1 MTVSQEHCPRE
12 SPSFEWAVK
21 LRQPVSIVVIAVCAA
36 LLFTTPL
43 SWQSDGLIGLVL
55 DSLGFVLVVVA
66 AFGRIWSSLYIS
78 GYKEDR
84 VVTEGP
90 YAIVRNPL
98 YVFSF
103 LGALGLGLATKHVA
117 VLAVI
122 TGAFILYYPLVVL
135 TEERNLQRKFGHKY
149 WDYANRTPRF
159 FPFRFQLVEPD
170 TYPVRPRH
178 VRRSLQQI
186 ILFFWF
192 FLILHLVAAL
202 QQGGT
207 LTNLYALL
215 NNFNN

>member
-1 MTVSQEHCPRE
+1 MIVSQEQYHAE

-21 LRQPVSIVVIAVCAA
+21 LRQPVSIMVIAACAA
-36 LLFTTPL
+36 LLVMTPL
-43 SWQSDGLIGLVL
+43 SWQGNGLFAQLL

-84 VVTEGP
+84 IVSEGP

-103 LGALGLGLATKHVA
+103 LGALGLALATKHVA
-117 VLAVI
+117 ILAVVAA
-122 TGAFILYYPLVVL
+122 TFVLYYPLVVL
-135 TEERNLQRKFGHKY
+135 TEERNLQRKFGQAF
-149 WDYANRTPRF
+149 WDYATKTPRF
-159 FPFRFQLVEPD
+159 FPRRFQLAEPD

-192 FLILHLVAAL
+192 FLLLHLIAGIQQNGL
-202 QQGGT
+202 QAS
-207 LTNLYALL
+207 LHI
-215 NNFNN
+215 F

>member
-1 MTVSQEHCPRE
+1 MIVSQEQYRAE

-21 LRQPVSIVVIAVCAA
+21 MRQPVSIIVIAACAA
-36 LLFTTPL
+36 LLVLTPL
-43 SWQSDGLIGLVL
+43 SWQGNSLYAQIL

-84 VVTEGP
+84 IVTQGP

-117 VLAVI
+117 ILIVI
-122 TGAFILYYPLVVL
+122 AAAFALYYPLVVL
-135 TEERNLQRKFGHKY
+135 TEERNLQRKFGQEF
-149 WDYANRTPRF
+149 WDYANKTPRF
-159 FPFRFQLVEPD
+159 FPRRFQLIEPD
-170 TYPVRPRH
+170 AYPVRPRH

-192 FLILHLVAAL
+192 FLLLHLVASL
-202 QQGGT
+202 QQSG
-207 LTNLYALL
+207 LPINPPL
-215 NNFNN
+215 F

>member
-21 LRQPVSIVVIAVCAA
+21 LRQPVSIAVIAVCAA

-135 TEERNLQRKFGHKY
+135 TEERDLQRKFGKDY
-149 WDYANRTPRF
+149 WDYASRTPRF

-202 QQGGT
+202 QQGGI
-207 LTNLYALL
+207 LENLYASL

>member
-135 TEERNLQRKFGHKY
+135 TEERDLQRKFGKDY
-149 WDYANRTPRF
+149 WDYASRTPRF

>member
-1 MTVSQEHCPRE
+1 MIVSQQHCHAE

-21 LRQPVSIVVIAVCAA
+21 LRQPVSIVVIAACAA
-36 LLFTTPL
+36 LLVMTPL
-43 SWQSDGLIGLVL
+43 SWQGASLIGLAL

-84 VVTEGP
+84 IVVEGP

-98 YVFSF
+98 YVFSL
-103 LGALGLGLATKHVA
+103 LGALGLGLATRHVA

-122 TGAFILYYPLVVL
+122 AGAFVLYYPLVVL
-135 TEERNLQRKFGHKY
+135 TEERNLQRKFGQAF
-149 WDYANRTPRF
+149 WDYASKTPRF
-159 FPFRFQLVEPD
+159 FPRRFQLVEPD

-186 ILFFWF
+186 SLFLWSY
-192 FLILHLVAAL
+192 LLLHLAAGL
-202 QQGGT
+202 QQGSVSAH
-207 LTNLYALL
+207 LPI
-215 NNFNN
+215 F

>member
-1 MTVSQEHCPRE
+1 MIVSQQHCHAEP
-12 SPSFEWAVK
+12 PSFEWAVK
-21 LRQPVSIVVIAVCAA
+21 LRQPVSIVVIAACAA

-43 SWQSDGLIGLVL
+43 SWQANSPIGLVL

-84 VVTEGP
+84 IVVEGP

-98 YVFSF
+98 YVSSF
-103 LGALGLGLATKHVA
+103 LGALGLGLASRHVSI
-117 VLAVI
+117 LAVI
-122 TGAFILYYPLVVL
+122 AGAFILYYPLVVL
-135 TEERNLQRKFGHKY
+135 TEERNLQRKFGQEY
-149 WDYANRTPRF
+149 WDYATRTPRF

-192 FLILHLVAAL
+192 FLILHLMAAL
-202 QQGGT
+202 QQGGI
-207 LTNLYALL
+207 LKCLYI
-215 NNFNN
+215 F

>member
-1 MTVSQEHCPRE
+1 MIVSPQHYPVE

-21 LRQPVSIVVIAVCAA
+21 LRQPVSIVVIAACAA
-36 LLFTTPL
+36 LLATTPL
-43 SWQSDGLIGLVL
+43 SWQGASLIGLAL

-202 QQGGT
+202 QQGGI
-207 LTNLYALL
+207 LESLYA
-215 NNFNN
+215 F

>member
-1 MTVSQEHCPRE
+1 MIISQEQYSTEPV
-12 SPSFEWAVK
+12 SLTWAIK
-21 LRQPVSIVVIAVCAA
+21 FRQPISIVVIIVCLA
-36 LLFTTPL
+36 LLLATPP
-43 SWQSDGLIGLVL
+43 SWQANSGAGMLMNA
-55 DSLGFVLVVVA
+55 LGFALIVVA

-135 TEERNLQRKFGHKY
+135 TEERDLQRKFGKDY
-149 WDYANRTPRF
+149 WDYASRTPRF

-207 LTNLYALL
+207 LTNLHALL

>member
-43 SWQSDGLIGLVL
+43 SWQSDALIGLVL
-55 DSLGFVLVVVA
+55 DSLGFVLVVIA

-135 TEERNLQRKFGHKY
+135 TEECNLQRKFGKDY
-149 WDYANRTPRF
+149 WDYASRTPRF

-170 TYPVRPRH
+170 TYPVRPGH

-202 QQGGT
+202 QQDGT